1 MKFIKNLFIFF
12 IIAANILSAQTEDK
26 DEKKEK
32 DKLNSGTVSAL
43 KWRSIGPA
51 WTSGRIADFA
61 VNPNNLAEYYVA
73 TASGGLWKTTN
84 SGTTW
89 IPLSDTIKAYAMG
102 VVTLDPNN
110 PHVVWLGTGENNHQR
125 ALGYGTG
132 VYRSSDGGFT
142 WNNMGLKD
150 SRQIGG
156 IVIDSRNSNIIFVAA
171 EGSVWGPGGDRGL
184 YKSTDG
190 GTTWTKKLNISENT
204 GVNNVVMDP
213 KNPDILY
220 ATSEQ
225 RRRHIFTKISGGP
238 ETAVYRSTDNGETW
252 NKIMKGLPSVDLGGM
267 GIAISPV
274 NTDVIYLSVEAAE
287 KQGGF
292 YRSTNRG
299 ASWTKM
305 SDTYASGQYFNEI
318 YTDPQNVDKV
328 YLMDVV
334 SKFTI
339 DGGKTWKNLGISN
352 RHVDDHAFWINP
364 KNTNHYLVG
373 GDGGVYESFDGGE
386 NWNYK
391 SNFPITQ
398 FYRVNV
404 DNSYPFYFVYGGTQD
419 NNSMGGP
426 SRTTSS
432 DGIVNSDWYPTVG
445 GDGFFQAI
453 DPTDPNI
460 VYSAWQYGNI
470 VRYDK
475 KSGEVLDIRPEPG
488 KGEKTFKW
496 YWDTPFFISP
506 HSNTRL
512 YIAAERVFRSDNRG
526 ESWTQISGDLTTK
539 TDRNNFKVMDK
550 YWSIDAV
557 SKDVS
562 TSLFGL
568 IVSLAESPLKENLL
582 FAGTDDGIIQI
593 SEDAKTWRRSDDF
606 PDVPDFTLV
615 SDILPS
621 RFDENV
627 VYATFNNHKRDDFKP
642 YVLKSTDKGK
652 SWKSIAGDL
661 PENGAVN
668 TIVEDTENPNLLFV
682 GTEWSVYFTIDGGK
696 KWIKLGSGLPNIKVT
711 DMVIQ
716 EREKDLVIATFGRGF
731 YLIDDYSPLREL
743 SKELLEKDAHIFK
756 VKDASMFIQ
765 SSGRYGQ
772 GADYFKAPNPD
783 FGAVISYYVK
793 DVPKTYKSQRKEKEK
808 ELFKKGEPIPQP
820 TYAELESEKNEVA
833 PYFIFYIKD
842 DAGNVVRKINKS
854 ASSGMNRVVWNLRYE
869 MKTPVNLKEN
879 KFNPTENAGNGM
891 LAMPGKYAVSMS
903 LVHRGV
909 EEMLVENV
917 SFSAKVIENTTLP
930 AGNREEMVSFQRN
943 ALELARVVMSAEQF
957 ANELSKRIAMISQAF
972 SNTSN
977 IPAELLNKSIALTAR
992 LNGILFKFNGQE
1004 ARASAEEIP
1013 PQDVPLNW
1021 RLNHMIYTQWSSTSN
1036 VTKVQKD
1043 AYSILSEEIKPVIDE
1058 LKQIGEVEI
1067 KNLELDL
1074 EKYKAPWT
1082 PGRIP
1087 ELK

>member
-1 MKFIKNLFIFF
+1 MKLFKIILTAIIVPLFIAFPQSEEK
-12 IIAANILSAQTEDK
+12 ND
-26 DEKKEK
+26 KKEK

-61 VNPNNLAEYYVA
+61 VNPKNISEYYVA
-73 TASGGLWKTTN
+73 TASSGLWKTTN
-84 SGTTW
+84 AGTTW
-89 IPLSDTIKAYAMG
+89 QPIADTIKAYAMG

-156 IVIDSRNSNIIFVAA
+156 IVIDPRNSNVIFVAA
-171 EGSVWGPGGDRGL
+171 EGSVWGPGGERGL

-190 GTTWTKKLNISENT
+190 GNSWTKKLNISDNT

-213 KNPDILY
+213 KNPDLLY

-238 ETAVYRSTDNGETW
+238 ESAVYRSTDNGETW

-274 NTDVIYLSVEAAE
+274 NSDVIYLSIEAAE

-318 YTDPQNVDKV
+318 YADPQNVDKV

-352 RHVDDHAFWINP
+352 RHVDDHALWINP
-364 KNTNHYLVG
+364 KNTAHLLIG
-373 GDGGVYESFDGGE
+373 GDGGVYESFDSGE
-386 NWNYK
+386 NWEYK
-391 SNFPITQ
+391 SNLPITQ

-404 DNSYPFYFVYGGTQD
+404 DNAFPFYNVYGGTQD
-419 NNSMGGP
+419 NSSMGGP
-426 SRTTSS
+426 SRTLSS
-432 DGIVNSDWYPTVG
+432 DGIVNDDWYTTVG

-506 HSNTRL
+506 HSPSRL
-512 YIAAERVFRSDNRG
+512 YIAAERVFRSDDRG
-526 ESWTQISGDLTTK
+526 ESWKSISGDLTTK
-539 TDRNNFKVMDK
+539 TDRNSFKVMDK

-562 TSLFGL
+562 TSQFGL
-568 IVSLAESPLKENLL
+568 IVSLVESQKKENLI
-582 FAGTDDGIIQI
+582 FAGTDDGIIQVT
-593 SEDAKTWRRSDDF
+593 EDAKTWARLDDF
-606 PDVPDFTLV
+606 PGVPVFTLV
-615 SDILPS
+615 SDIQPS
-621 RFDENV
+621 RFDENI

-642 YVLKSTDKGK
+642 YVLKSADKGK
-652 SWKSIAGDL
+652 SWKSISGDL

-668 TIVEDTENPNLLFV
+668 TIAEDPENPNLLFV
-682 GTEWSVYFTIDGGK
+682 GTEWSVYFSIDGGN
-696 KWIKLGSGLPNIKVT
+696 KWIKLSSGLPNIKVT
-711 DMVIQ
+711 DIVVQ

-731 YLIDDYSPLREL
+731 YIIDDYSPLREL
-743 SKELLEKDAHIFK
+743 SKELLEKEAHIFK
-756 VKDASMFIQ
+756 IKDALMFLQ
-765 SSGRYGQ
+765 SQGRYGQ
-772 GADYFKAPNPD
+772 GADYFKAPNPE
-783 FGAVISYYVK
+783 FGAVITYYLK
-793 DVPKTYKSQRKEKEK
+793 DVPKTYKSERKEKEK

-820 TYAELESEKNEVA
+820 SSEQLDQEKNEIA
-833 PYFIFYIKD
+833 PYLIIYIKD
-842 DAGNVVRKINKS
+842 EAGNVVRKINKS
-854 ASSGMNRVVWNLRYE
+854 ASAGMNRLVWNLRYE
-869 MKTPVNLKEN
+869 MKTPVNLKDN
-879 KFNPTENAGNGM
+879 KFSPTENAGNSL
-891 LAMPGKYAVSMS
+891 LAMPGKYSVTMS

-909 EEMLVENV
+909 EKILAENIP
-917 SFSAKVIENTTLP
+917 FNAKVLENTTLP
-930 AGNREEMVSFQRN
+930 SSNREEMVLFQRD
-943 ALELARVVMSAEQF
+943 ALELARVVMSSEEYAK
-957 ANELSKRIAMISQAF
+957 ELSKKIAFISQAI
-972 SNTSN
+972 SNASN
-977 IPAELLNKSIALTAR
+977 IPISLLTNAHSIAEKLEK
-992 LNGILFKFNGQE
+992 ILYKFQGQE
-1004 ARASAEEIP
+1004 AKASAEEIP

-1036 VTKVQKD
+1036 VTKVQRG
-1043 AYSILSEEIKPVIDE
+1043 AYAILKEEIQPIIAE
-1058 LKQIGEVEI
+1058 LKQLGEVEI
-1067 KNLELDL
+1067 KNIEAEI